1 MFFQTL
7 KQYGCYAKIMEM
19 INGFSADRLYL
30 DTQISQWPAVFASD
44 LLVSDLSGIIESYLL
59 TNKPI
64 AVTTRGKIEIE
75 THGVFCQTWDLK
87 SLTDFLSGQLKDGDL
102 LSKVREQYVRDNYF
116 RSETRTVA
124 QRLLE
129 VIRQEFLF

>member
-75 THGVFCQTWDLK
+75 THGVF
-87 SLTDFLSGQLKDGDL
+87 
-102 LSKVREQYVRDNYF
+102 
-116 RSETRTVA
+116 
-124 QRLLE
+124 
-129 VIRQEFLF
+129 

>member
-1 MFFQTL
+1 M
-7 KQYGCYAKIMEM
+7 
-19 INGFSADRLYL
+19 
-30 DTQISQWPAVFASD
+30 
-44 LLVSDLSGIIESYLL
+44 
-59 TNKPI
+59 
-64 AVTTRGKIEIE
+64 
-75 THGVFCQTWDLK
+75 
-87 SLTDFLSGQLKDGDL
+87 SGQLKDGDF